1 MRRTL
6 LATVSVLALGVG
18 AGFFMR
24 RRRDGARCVDEVTRM
39 PAADPAELTRRFLL
53 YFVLPV
59 WLAAGVADWL
69 CHRAAHIEETTGVKE
84 SLIHLLMLAE
94 VSVPV
99 IAGLLFEITSPVLGL
114 MIASFL
120 LHDATAL
127 WDVSYALTRR
137 RISPI
142 EQHVHSYLE
151 MMPLMAIAFL
161 AVLHWSDLMAL
172 AGLAKPPVS
181 RAIRLKGRPL
191 PSRYLAAVLSANAF
205 LELLPYLEELQRT
218 LAYAEHRND
227 VDVIEHRMTEGNARG

>member
-6 LATVSVLALGVG
+6 LATVSVLALGIG
-18 AGFFMR
+18 AGFLVRRHRDRMR
-24 RRRDGARCVDEVTRM
+24 YRDEALGM
-39 PAADPAELTRRFLL
+39 PASDAAELTRRFLL

-69 CHRAAHIEETTGVKE
+69 CHRAEHIEETTGVKE

-99 IAGLLFEITSPVLGL
+99 VAGLFLEITSPVLGL

-127 WDVSYALTRR
+127 WDVSYAMSRR

-161 AVLHWSDLMAL
+161 AVLHWSEVMGL
-172 AGLAKPPVS
+172 AGLVQAPVS
-181 RAIRLKGRPL
+181 RAIRLKRRPL
-191 PSRYLAAVLSANAF
+191 PGRYLAAVLSANLL
-205 LELLPYLEELQRT
+205 LELLPYIEELQRT
-218 LAYAEHRND
+218 LAYTRCRDGVHVSDR
-227 VDVIEHRMTEGNARG
+227 R